1 LTKVAD
7 ILSVQ
12 TDTSLHDGSVVL
24 SRVELTETDDP
35 SPEQF
40 LSFLTDDL
48 AQHPERLHTI
58 DSSLV
63 QRIRSLVD
71 GVDVDLNTV
80 LSPKQTPKP

>member
-1 LTKVAD
+1 MEKISSDAD
-7 ILSVQ
+7 VSP
-12 TDTSLHDGSVVL
+12 
-24 SRVELTETDDP
+24 SRVKITQQDDP
-35 SPEQF
+35 VPEQF
-40 LSFLTDDL
+40 LSFLSGDL
-48 AQHPERLHTI
+48 AQYPERLHTI